1 MTTNERIKELRGALR
16 FTQTE
21 FGEKLGLKQNT
32 VGQIENGQRNVTDR
46 TIKLICSVFNANEE
60 WLCSG
65 QGEMFR
71 QDSSSVIDQ
80 LTREY
85 SLDAIDRAIVEGF
98 LQLDHAQRAVIK
110 KYIENVAHAA
120 TTAPPQANN
129 DTALAAIATMQD
141 YANMVA
147 DEKEQKESSST
158 SVG

>member
-1 MTTNERIKELRGALR
+1 MNIGTRVKALR
-16 FTQTE
+16 SQLGLNQTE
-21 FGEKLGLKQNT
+21 FASKIGLKQAAI
-32 VGQIENGQRNVTDR
+32 GLYENGQRTVPDTTILLISQTYNVN
-46 TIKLICSVFNANEE
+46 LE
-60 WLCSG
+60 WLRDG

-71 QDSSSVIDQ
+71 QDAASVIDQ

-85 SLDAIDRAIVEGF
+85 SLDTIDRAIVEGF

-110 KYIENVAHAA
+110 KYIENVARAA